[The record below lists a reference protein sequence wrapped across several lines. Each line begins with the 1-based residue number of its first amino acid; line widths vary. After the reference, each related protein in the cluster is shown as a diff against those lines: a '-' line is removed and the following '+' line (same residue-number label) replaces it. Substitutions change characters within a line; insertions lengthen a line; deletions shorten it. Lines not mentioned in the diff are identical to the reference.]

1 MSPFPPLPRRS
12 MLLGASGL
20 ALGAVAATANPGK
33 KEPALRPEHA
43 PGKPSPRGGQDKLQT
58 YRPAYHL
65 SVPDNW
71 KNDPQRP
78 IYIDGEYLY
87 YYLYNADYLEG
98 GVGTAW
104 RLATTRDHVHFTDH
118 DVAIPKNTNSN
129 GDCWSGS
136 VVVDHDNTAGYGRG
150 AVIAMVTQAPADTG
164 QAQYLWYSTDRG
176 RTFQPAGTRPVLANP
191 GVEHFRDPKVIWD
204 EERGRWFM
212 ANAEGLRIGFYAS
225 PDLHQWQE
233 VGEFK
238 RDNLGLLECPDLF
251 RMDAAD
257 GSSHWV
263 LGISGNAKFRDL
275 PATYAY
281 WTGTFDG
288 ATFTPHD
295 EEPQWLDWG
304 FDFYGAVTY
313 PHHHADGAEDS
324 SLRRAIGWANFW
336 DYPHNAPSMIT
347 DGYNGDDMIVRDLHL
362 LRDPD
367 GVYYLASQPTS
378 ALEHY
383 VTSEHHVGDVELAG
397 HLDLDIQSTAY
408 ELSCTLAWD
417 PATPP
422 ANVGFQ
428 LRRSPGGTRHVAA
441 GAALDG
447 GYVYVNR
454 RPTFNPGDRGESQ
467 TPLDPAAGQL
477 ELRILVDN
485 ASVELFI
492 GDGRMVH
499 SHRVFPP
506 VQDNRVR
513 LFVDGGSAVYKDL
526 VIRELDARVRRG

>member
-1 MSPFPPLPRRS
+1 MPPVPSLPRRS

-20 ALGAVAATANPGK
+20 ALGAVAATATPGK

-43 PGKPSPRGGQDKLQT
+43 PGKPSPRGRKKLQT
-58 YRPAYHL
+58 YRPAYHV

-118 DVAIPKNTNSN
+118 DVAIPKNSNSN

-150 AVIAMVTQAPADTG
+150 SVIALVTQAPADTG
-164 QAQYLWYSTDRG
+164 QAQYLWYSTDQG

-191 GVEHFRDPKVIWD
+191 GAEHFRDPKVIWD

-212 ANAEGLRIGFYAS
+212 ANAEGFRIGFYAS
-225 PDLHQWQE
+225 PDLRQWQE
-233 VGEFK
+233 VGEFR

-313 PHHHADGAEDS
+313 PHHHADGTEDS

-336 DYPHNAPSMIT
+336 DYPHNAPSLIT

-362 LRDPD
+362 LRAPD

-378 ALEHY
+378 ALENY
-383 VTSEHHVGDVELAG
+383 VTSEHHLGDVRLAG

-408 ELSCTLAWD
+408 ELSCTIVWD
-417 PATPP
+417 PGTPP
-422 ANVGFQ
+422 ANVGIQ
-428 LRRSPGGTRHVAA
+428 LRRAPGGTRHVAA
-441 GAALDG
+441 GVALDG

-477 ELRILVDN
+477 RLRILVDH

-492 GDGRMVH
+492 GDGRIVH

-506 VQDNRVR
+506 VQDNRIR